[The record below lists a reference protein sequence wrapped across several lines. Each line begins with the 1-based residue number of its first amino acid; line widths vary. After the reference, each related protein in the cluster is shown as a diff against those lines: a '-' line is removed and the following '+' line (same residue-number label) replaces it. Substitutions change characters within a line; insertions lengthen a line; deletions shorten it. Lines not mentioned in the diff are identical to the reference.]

1 MTSQSKSKAIIVWIF
16 THSSKVYMDRQ
27 KTQKT
32 SNILKEKNEAEKL
45 KLPNFNN
52 YYKSKQDST

>member
-1 MTSQSKSKAIIVWIF
+1 
-16 THSSKVYMDRQ
+16 MDRQ